1 MKLVFDARMITHSGI
16 GVYTT
21 NLLRY
26 LKDISQLRLR
36 VLGDPNKILK
46 KLPDFK
52 GTITPF
58 YAPIY
63 SFKEHFQYPRIEKD
77 EILHVPHYNAPL
89 KYLRR
94 SIVTIHDVIHLKSKQ
109 FAWPHYRLYSYMSL
123 AAINKWAYQV
133 LTISNNSRKDLL
145 RYFPKMQSKIK
156 VIPNGFE
163 STHFQ
168 AHTAPQ
174 KKRFLQR
181 YRLPPAYL
189 LHVGIGK
196 KHKNVDFLVRALAP
210 LWKNKQLAMPL
221 LLAGCGSKLP
231 AYVAKEVSKAK
242 VDKYIRV
249 MGDLSLS
256 DLTLLY
262 QCASVFLFPS
272 FFEGFGFPILEA
284 MACGTPVLCSN
295 VSALPEVG
303 GDAALYFDPHKE
315 AELQMK
321 LNNLLTKPAL
331 RRRVSAQAK
340 RNVKRFSWQKHVTEL
355 LKVYRK
361 AQDKL

>member
-1 MKLVFDARMITHSGI
+1 MH
-16 GVYTT
+16 
-21 NLLRY
+21 
-26 LKDISQLRLR
+26 LR

-63 SFKEHFQYPRIEKD
+63 SFKEHFQYPRIEND

-89 KYLRR
+89 KYLSR

-123 AAINKWAYQV
+123 AAINKWAYQI
-133 LTISNNSRKDLL
+133 LTVSNSSCRDILQ
-145 RYFPKMQSKIK
+145 YFPKMQSKIK

-168 AHTAPQ
+168 IHTAPQ
-174 KKRFLQR
+174 KKRFLER
-181 YRLPPAYL
+181 YQLPPAYL

-210 LWKNKQLAMPL
+210 LWKNKQLSLPL
-221 LLAGCGSKLP
+221 LLAGCGSRLP

-242 VDKYIRV
+242 VDEYVRV

-256 DLTLLY
+256 DLNLLY
-262 QCASVFLFPS
+262 ECASVFLFPS
-272 FFEGFGFPILEA
+272 IVEGFGFPMLEA
-284 MACGTPVLCSN
+284 MACETPVLCSN

-303 GDAALYFDPHKE
+303 GDAALYFDPCKE
-315 AELQMK
+315 SELRIK
-321 LNNLLTKPAL
+321 LNNLLTKPTL
-331 RRRVSAQAK
+331 RRRLSTQAK

-355 LKVYRK
+355 LKIYRK
-361 AQDKL
+361 ASEAL